1 MRAKQQEIIAA
12 LGVKPT
18 IQPMEEIEKRTKF
31 LAGYLGRA
39 GLNGFVLGVSGG
51 QDSLLAGILA
61 QRAIE
66 LRRQSGQNCR
76 LHTMLLPY
84 GVQHDRA
91 DAELAVE
98 TIKSYSELSVIEH
111 DINIKPGVDA
121 LVTPLRKNGQA
132 ISDFDKGNVKA
143 RSRMMTQYA
152 IAGACGLLVVGT
164 DHATESVT
172 GFFTKFGDGA
182 ADIMPLYGLNKRQGR
197 AMLNALHVPERL
209 LCKVPTADLLDDHP
223 AQPDEVELGLSYDDI
238 DDYLEGKEVDS
249 KIAKKIEERYDKT
262 QHKRNLPIAYRSS
275 Q

>member
-12 LGVKPT
+12 LGVEPT
-18 IQPMEEIEKRTKF
+18 IEPIEEIEKRTRF
-31 LAGYLGRA
+31 LADYLGRA

-66 LRRQSGQNCR
+66 LRRQSGQNCC

-111 DINIKPGVDA
+111 DIDIKPSVDA
-121 LVTPLRKNGQA
+121 PVTSLRNDGQA
-132 ISDFDKGNVKA
+132 ISDFIKGNIKA

-152 IAGACGLLVVGT
+152 IAGVYGLLAVGT
-164 DHATESVT
+164 DHAAESVM
-172 GFFTKFGDGA
+172 GFSTKFGDGA

-197 AMLNALHVPERL
+197 AMLNVLQVPERL
-209 LCKVPTADLLDDHP
+209 LRKTPTADLLDDHP
-223 AQPDEVELGLSYDDI
+223 ARPDEVELGLTYDKI
-238 DDYLEGKEVDS
+238 DDYLEGKEVEPD
-249 KIAKKIEERYDKT
+249 IAEKIEERYDKT
-262 QHKRNLPIAYRSS
+262 QHKRTLPVAYRRS

>member
-18 IQPMEEIEKRTKF
+18 IEPIEEIEKRSKF

-84 GVQHDRA
+84 GDQHDRA

-98 TIKSYSELSVIEH
+98 TIKSYGKSSIIEH
-111 DINIKPGVDA
+111 DIDIQPSVDA
-121 LVTPLRKNGQA
+121 LVADLCTDGQV
-132 ISDFDKGNVKA
+132 ISDFNKGNIKA
-143 RSRMMTQYA
+143 RVRMITQYA
-152 IAGACGLLVVGT
+152 IAGVYGLLAVGT
-164 DHATESVT
+164 DHAAESVT

-182 ADIMPLYGLNKRQGR
+182 ADIMPLYGLNKRQGQ

-209 LCKVPTADLLDDHP
+209 LHKVPTADLLDDHP
-223 AQPDEVELGLSYDDI
+223 AQPDEVELGLRYDDI
-238 DDYLEGKEVDS
+238 DDYLEGKEVEPD
-249 KIAKKIEERYDKT
+249 IAEKIEEHYDKT
-262 QHKRNLPIAYRSS
+262 QHKRNLPVAYRRS
-275 Q
+275 